1 MPKLRPSFS
10 LRLILTACLVGVTAH
25 AAEHG
30 AADGNAKVFTEAD
43 QIATTPTQA
52 YKILQAGNARFVA
65 GKHLERDLRAQVHAT
80 AHGQHPI
87 ASIVSCMDS
96 RTAVEHIFDLGLG
109 DVFSIR
115 LAGNVINDDVLGSLE
130 YAHKVAGAK
139 LIVVLGHSHC
149 GAMKGA
155 ADDVVLGNLTGLLS
169 RIKPAAVGVPNDG
182 SPRTSANMKFVDN
195 VGRLNVI
202 IAVRQIRDRSTVLRE
217 LHDRQ
222 AIDIIGGF
230 YDIETG
236 KVEFYRPLVG
246 ATPNAKAKK
255 EAPLKLPT
263 PIDETAPVAG
273 GKPPATTPAHAQGAT
288 HGAPAATPT
297 PAPAKT
303 ASAH

>member
-1 MPKLRPSFS
+1 MTKLRLPAALCVLFSTLASFIS
-10 LRLILTACLVGVTAH
+10 VH

-30 AADGNAKVFTEAD
+30 ATGGATTVITEAD
-43 QIATTPTQA
+43 QIAMTPTQA
-52 YKILQAGNARFVA
+52 YKLLQAGNARFVA
-65 GKHLERDLRAQVHAT
+65 GKHVERNLREQVQAT

-96 RTAVEHIFDLGLG
+96 RTAVEHVFDLGLG

-115 LAGNVINDDVLGSLE
+115 LAGNIINDDVLGSLE

-155 ADDVVLGNLTGLLS
+155 ADDVVLGNLTGLIA
-169 RIKPAAVGVPNDG
+169 RIKPAVVGVPNDG
-182 SPRTSANMKFVDN
+182 APRTSKNMKFVDN

-202 IAVRQIRDRSTVLRE
+202 IAVRQIRERSTILRE

-246 ATPNAKAKK
+246 ATPNPKAKK
-255 EAPLKLPT
+255 EAPLKVP
-263 PIDETAPVAG
+263 APADAAE
-273 GKPPATTPAHAQGAT
+273 PAPAK
-288 HGAPAATPT
+288 APAATDAHGAPIAAAAQK
-297 PAPAKT
+297 PAA
-303 ASAH
+303 AH

>member
-1 MPKLRPSFS
+1 MPKLRPLLS
-10 LRLILTACLVGVTAH
+10 LRVLLATCAGLV
-25 AAEHG
+25 AARAEEHG
-30 AADGNAKVFTEAD
+30 AAGDDAKIFTEAD

-155 ADDVVLGNLTGLLS
+155 ADDVVLGNLTGLIA
-169 RIKPAAVGVPNDG
+169 RVKPAVVGVPADG
-182 SPRTSANMKFVDN
+182 TPRTSANMKFVDN

-202 IAVRQIRDRSTVLRE
+202 IAVRQIRDRSAVLRE

-246 ATPNAKAKK
+246 ATPNPKAKK

-273 GKPPATTPAHAQGAT
+273 GKL
-288 HGAPAATPT
+288 PAATPEHT
-297 PAPAKT
+297 PANAHATPSSAPSPANHKT